1 MTRESN
7 RTTSARRKLTDI
19 VLVSLLVFGSQLL
32 AMLTLPAWL
41 PFASSSV
48 AQSVL
53 TAGVVSIV
61 VLALILPLMLR
72 LTRKMQ
78 YAEKAIDSTN
88 EGYWVIDS
96 GGNFVE
102 VNPGY
107 CRMMGYSH
115 AQIMKMCIADFEAVA
130 TMAQIRAQV
139 QRIIQKGYE
148 RFETRHRHLDGHWID
163 LEITVTGV
171 DHRYMVAFL
180 RDIGERKAAEAAL
193 REATQQ
199 AEQANRAKSEF
210 LANMSHEIRTP
221 MNGVLGLTEM
231 VLDSPLEPQQREHL
245 ELVKSSAGSLLVILN
260 DILDLSKIE
269 AGKLGI
275 EHVPY
280 SPAAVMQ
287 EVTQAVRARAQGKG
301 LSLQCETDPSV
312 PQKIL
317 GDPGRLRQILLNLCD
332 NAIKF
337 TDTGSV
343 SVRAQAELTDTGH
356 CELMICVRDT
366 GIGIP
371 AEKQD
376 VVFQPFSQAD
386 ASTTRKYGGTGLG
399 LTICASLAALM
410 GGRIWLESDAGQGS
424 CFYFTVQAMVAPAGQ
439 DSVVDTPTDQ
449 VRSPAADTTT
459 AVSQPTDR
467 RLQIL
472 LAEDNPI
479 NQRLTILLL
488 ERWGHNVTLAQDGI
502 EAVSLFGRRDWDL
515 VLMDMQMPNMD
526 GLAATR
532 AIRAA
537 ETEGRRTPIIAM
549 TANAM
554 NTDRELCLEA
564 GMDTFLSKPFEF
576 ERFRT
581 LLNQIAS
588 DLPLAQAGPQPS
600 LIGDSQQPD

>member
-1 MTRESN
+1 MTKEST
-7 RTTSARRKLTDI
+7 RDISARRQRTDI
-19 VLVSLLVFGSQLL
+19 VLVSLLVFGGQLL
-32 AMLTLPAWL
+32 ALLALPAIL
-41 PFASSSV
+41 PFTPSSLS
-48 AQSVL
+48 QSVL
-53 TAGVVSIV
+53 TAAVVSGL

-72 LTRKMQ
+72 LTRKVQ

-88 EGYWVIDS
+88 EGYWVIDAD
-96 GGNFVE
+96 GNFVE

-130 TMAQIRAQV
+130 TMVQIRAQI

-148 RFETRHRHLDGHWID
+148 RFETRHRHIDGHWIE

-171 DHRYMVAFL
+171 DDRYLVAFL
-180 RDIGERKAAEAAL
+180 RDIGERKAADAAL

-221 MNGVLGLTEM
+221 MNGVLGLTEV

-245 ELVKSSAGSLLVILN
+245 ELVKSAAVSLLVILN

-275 EHVPY
+275 EQVPY
-280 SPAAVMQ
+280 SPAGVMRD
-287 EVTQAVRARAQGKG
+287 VTQAVRARAQAKG

-312 PQKIL
+312 PEKVL
-317 GDPGRLRQILLNLCD
+317 GDPVRLRQILLNLCD

-343 SVRAQAELTDTGH
+343 SVRAQATLTDTGD
-356 CELMICVRDT
+356 CELMVCVRDT

-371 AEKQD
+371 ADKQD
-376 VVFQPFSQAD
+376 VIFQSFNQAD
-386 ASTTRKYGGTGLG
+386 TSTTRKYGGTGLG

-410 GGRIWLESDAGQGS
+410 GGRIWLESEAGQGS
-424 CFYFTVQAMVAPAGQ
+424 SFWFTVQGVVAPPGQAGFG
-439 DSVVDTPTDQ
+439 D
-449 VRSPAADTTT
+449 RPAEPVQSQPAEKTRP
-459 AVSQPTDR
+459 VSQPADH

-472 LAEDNPI
+472 LAEDNPL
-479 NQRLTILLL
+479 NQRLAVLLL
-488 ERWGHNVTLAQDGI
+488 ERWGHEVALAQDGF
-502 EAVSLFGRRDWDL
+502 EAVTLFGQRDWDL

-526 GLAATR
+526 GVAATR
-532 AIRAA
+532 AIRAT
-537 ETEGRRTPIIAM
+537 ETNGRRTPIVAM

-554 NTDRELCLEA
+554 NADRELCLEA
-564 GMDTFLSKPFEF
+564 GMDAFLSKPFEV

-581 LLNQIAS
+581 LVDQVRAS
-588 DLPLAQAGPQPS
+588 AVSANLTQ
-600 LIGDSQQPD
+600 

>member
-1 MTRESN
+1 MTKEST
-7 RTTSARRKLTDI
+7 RDISARRQRTDI
-19 VLVSLLVFGSQLL
+19 VLVSLLVFGGQLL
-32 AMLTLPAWL
+32 ALLALPAIL
-41 PFASSSV
+41 PFTPSSLS
-48 AQSVL
+48 QSVL
-53 TAGVVSIV
+53 TAAVVSGL

-72 LTRKMQ
+72 LTRKVQ

-88 EGYWVIDS
+88 EGYWVIDAD
-96 GGNFVE
+96 GNFVE

-130 TMAQIRAQV
+130 TMVQIRAQI

-148 RFETRHRHLDGHWID
+148 RFETRHRHIDGHWIE

-171 DHRYMVAFL
+171 DDRYLVAFL
-180 RDIGERKAAEAAL
+180 RDIGERKAADAAL

-221 MNGVLGLTEM
+221 MNGVLGLTEV

-245 ELVKSSAGSLLVILN
+245 ELVKSAAVSLLVILN

-275 EHVPY
+275 EQVPY
-280 SPAAVMQ
+280 SPAGVMRD
-287 EVTQAVRARAQGKG
+287 VTQAVRARAQAKG

-312 PQKIL
+312 PERVL
-317 GDPGRLRQILLNLCD
+317 GDPVRLRQILLNLCD

-343 SVRAQAELTDTGH
+343 SVRAQATLTDTGD
-356 CELMICVRDT
+356 CELMVCVRDT

-371 AEKQD
+371 ADKQD
-376 VVFQPFSQAD
+376 VIFQSFNQAD
-386 ASTTRKYGGTGLG
+386 TSTTRKYGGTGLG

-410 GGRIWLESDAGQGS
+410 GGRIWLESEAGQGS
-424 CFYFTVQAMVAPAGQ
+424 SFWFTVQGVVAPPGQAGFG
-439 DSVVDTPTDQ
+439 D
-449 VRSPAADTTT
+449 RPAEPVQSQPAEKTRP
-459 AVSQPTDR
+459 VSQPADH

-472 LAEDNPI
+472 LAEDNPL
-479 NQRLTILLL
+479 NQRLAVLLL
-488 ERWGHNVTLAQDGI
+488 ERWGHEVALAQDGF
-502 EAVSLFGRRDWDL
+502 EAVTLFGQRDWDL

-526 GLAATR
+526 GVAATR
-532 AIRAA
+532 AIRAT
-537 ETEGRRTPIIAM
+537 ETGGRRTPIVAM

-554 NTDRELCLEA
+554 NADRELCLEA
-564 GMDTFLSKPFEF
+564 GMDAFLSKPFEV

-581 LLNQIAS
+581 LVDQVRAS
-588 DLPLAQAGPQPS
+588 AVSANLTQ
-600 LIGDSQQPD
+600 

>member
-1 MTRESN
+1 MTKDSIREI
-7 RTTSARRKLTDI
+7 SARRKRTDI

-32 AMLTLPAWL
+32 AMLTLPALL
-41 PFASSSV
+41 PFAPSSLWQ
-48 AQSVL
+48 AVL

-61 VLALILPLMLR
+61 VLALILPLMRR
-72 LTRKMQ
+72 LTRKVQ

-88 EGYWVIDS
+88 EGYWVIDADS
-96 GGNFVE
+96 NFVE

-115 AQIMKMCIADFEAVA
+115 AQIMKMCIADFEEVA
-130 TMAQIRAQV
+130 TTAQIRAQV

-148 RFETRHRHLDGHWID
+148 RFETRHRHLDGHWIE

-171 DHRYMVAFL
+171 DNRYLVAFL
-180 RDIGERKAAEAAL
+180 RDIGERKAADAAL

-221 MNGVLGLTEM
+221 MNGVLGLTEV
-231 VLDSPLEPQQREHL
+231 VLDSPLQPQQREHL
-245 ELVKSSAGSLLVILN
+245 ELVKRSAVSLLVILN

-287 EVTQAVRARAQGKG
+287 EVTQALRARAQAKG
-301 LSLQCETDPSV
+301 LALQCETDPSV
-312 PQKIL
+312 PQKIQ
-317 GDPGRLRQILLNLCD
+317 GDPVRLRQILLNLCD

-366 GIGIP
+366 GIGIA
-371 AEKQD
+371 AEKQEII
-376 VVFQPFSQAD
+376 FQSFNQAD
-386 ASTTRKYGGTGLG
+386 TSTTRKYGGTGLG
-399 LTICASLAALM
+399 LTICSSLAALM
-410 GGRIWLESDAGQGS
+410 GGRIWLESDAEQGS

-439 DSVVDTPTDQ
+439 ESVVDTPADP
-449 VRSPAADTTT
+449 VRSPGADTTT
-459 AVSQPTDR
+459 AVSQPTNR

-488 ERWGHNVTLAQDGI
+488 ERWGHDVTLAQDGI

-537 ETEGRRTPIIAM
+537 ETKGRRTPIIAM

-554 NTDRELCLEA
+554 NTDRDLCLEA
-564 GMDTFLSKPFEF
+564 GMDAFLSKPFEV
-576 ERFRT
+576 ERLRT
-581 LLNQIAS
+581 LVNQMAC
-588 DLPLAQAGPQPS
+588 DLPFAQAGPQPA

>member
-1 MTRESN
+1 MTKDSIREI
-7 RTTSARRKLTDI
+7 SARRKRTDI

-32 AMLTLPAWL
+32 AMLTLPALL
-41 PFASSSV
+41 PFAPSSLWQ
-48 AQSVL
+48 AVL
-53 TAGVVSIV
+53 TAGVVSIL

-72 LTRKMQ
+72 LNRKVQ

-88 EGYWVIDS
+88 EGYWVIDAD
-96 GGNFVE
+96 GNFVE

-148 RFETRHRHLDGHWID
+148 RFETRHRHLDGHWIE

-171 DHRYMVAFL
+171 DNRYLVAFL
-180 RDIGERKAAEAAL
+180 RDIGERKAANAAL

-221 MNGVLGLTEM
+221 MNGVLGLTEV
-231 VLDSPLEPQQREHL
+231 VLDSPLEPRQREHL
-245 ELVKSSAGSLLVILN
+245 ELVKTSAVSLLVILN

-287 EVTQAVRARAQGKG
+287 EVTQAVRARAQAKG

-317 GDPGRLRQILLNLCD
+317 GDPVRLRQILLNLCD

-366 GIGIP
+366 GIGIA
-371 AEKQD
+371 AEKQEII
-376 VVFQPFSQAD
+376 FQSFNQAD
-386 ASTTRKYGGTGLG
+386 TSTTRKYGGTGLG
-399 LTICASLAALM
+399 LTICSSLVALM
-410 GGRIWLESDAGQGS
+410 GGRIWLESDTGQGS
-424 CFYFTVQAMVAPAGQ
+424 CFYFTVQAVVAPDGQ
-439 DSVVDTPTDQ
+439 GSVVDASADP
-449 VRSPAADTTT
+449 VRSLGADTTT
-459 AVSQPTDR
+459 VGSPPTDR

-488 ERWGHNVTLAQDGI
+488 ERWGHDVTLAQDGI

-537 ETEGRRTPIIAM
+537 ETKDRHTPIIAM

-554 NTDRELCLEA
+554 NTDREHCLEA
-564 GMDTFLSKPFEF
+564 GMDAFLSKPFEV
-576 ERFRT
+576 ERLRT
-581 LLNQIAS
+581 LVNQMTS
-588 DLPLAQAGPQPS
+588 DLPHAQAGPQPS
-600 LIGDSQQPD
+600 LIGDSQPD

>member
-1 MTRESN
+1 MTKEST
-7 RTTSARRKLTDI
+7 RDISARRQRTDI
-19 VLVSLLVFGSQLL
+19 VLVSLLVFGGQLL
-32 AMLTLPAWL
+32 ALLALPAIL
-41 PFASSSV
+41 PFTPSSLS
-48 AQSVL
+48 QSVL
-53 TAGVVSIV
+53 TAAVVSGL

-72 LTRKMQ
+72 LTRKVQ

-88 EGYWVIDS
+88 EGYWVIDAD
-96 GGNFVE
+96 GNFVE

-130 TMAQIRAQV
+130 TMAQIRAQI

-148 RFETRHRHLDGHWID
+148 RFETRHRHIDGHWIE

-171 DHRYMVAFL
+171 DDRYLVAFL
-180 RDIGERKAAEAAL
+180 RDIGERKAADAAL

-221 MNGVLGLTEM
+221 MNGVLGLTEV

-245 ELVKSSAGSLLVILN
+245 ELVKSAAVSLLVILN

-275 EHVPY
+275 EQVPY
-280 SPAAVMQ
+280 SPAGVMRD
-287 EVTQAVRARAQGKG
+287 VTQAVRARAQAKG

-312 PQKIL
+312 PERVL
-317 GDPGRLRQILLNLCD
+317 GDPVRLRQILLNLCD

-343 SVRAQAELTDTGH
+343 SVRAQATLTDTGD
-356 CELMICVRDT
+356 CELMVCVRDT

-371 AEKQD
+371 ADKQD
-376 VVFQPFSQAD
+376 VIFQSFNQAD
-386 ASTTRKYGGTGLG
+386 TSTTRKYGGTGLG

-410 GGRIWLESDAGQGS
+410 GGRIWLESEAGQGS
-424 CFYFTVQAMVAPAGQ
+424 SFWFTVQGVVAPPGQAGFG
-439 DSVVDTPTDQ
+439 D
-449 VRSPAADTTT
+449 RPAEPVQSQPAEKTRP
-459 AVSQPTDR
+459 VSQPADH

-472 LAEDNPI
+472 LAEDNPL
-479 NQRLTILLL
+479 NQRLAVLLL
-488 ERWGHNVTLAQDGI
+488 ERWGHEVALAQDGF
-502 EAVSLFGRRDWDL
+502 EAVTLFGQRDWDL

-526 GLAATR
+526 GVAATR
-532 AIRAA
+532 AIRAT
-537 ETEGRRTPIIAM
+537 ETDGRRTPIVAM

-554 NTDRELCLEA
+554 NADRELCLEA
-564 GMDTFLSKPFEF
+564 GMDAFLSKPFEV

-581 LLNQIAS
+581 LVDQVRAS
-588 DLPLAQAGPQPS
+588 AVSANLTQ
-600 LIGDSQQPD
+600 

>member
-1 MTRESN
+1 MTKEST
-7 RTTSARRKLTDI
+7 RDISARRQRTDI
-19 VLVSLLVFGSQLL
+19 VLVSLLVFGGQLL
-32 AMLTLPAWL
+32 ALLALPAIL
-41 PFASSSV
+41 PFTPSSLS
-48 AQSVL
+48 QSVL
-53 TAGVVSIV
+53 TAAVVSGL

-72 LTRKMQ
+72 LTRKVQ

-88 EGYWVIDS
+88 EGYWVIDAD
-96 GGNFVE
+96 GNFVE

-130 TMAQIRAQV
+130 TMVQIRAQI

-148 RFETRHRHLDGHWID
+148 RFETRHRHIDGHWIE

-171 DHRYMVAFL
+171 DDRYLVAFL
-180 RDIGERKAAEAAL
+180 RDIGERKAADAAL

-221 MNGVLGLTEM
+221 MNGVLGLTEV

-245 ELVKSSAGSLLVILN
+245 ELVKSAAVSLLVILN

-275 EHVPY
+275 EQVPY
-280 SPAAVMQ
+280 SPAGVMRD
-287 EVTQAVRARAQGKG
+287 VTQAVRARAQAKG

-312 PQKIL
+312 PEKVL
-317 GDPGRLRQILLNLCD
+317 GDPVRLRQILLNLCD

-343 SVRAQAELTDTGH
+343 SVRAQATLTDTGD
-356 CELMICVRDT
+356 CELMVCVRDT

-371 AEKQD
+371 ADKQD
-376 VVFQPFSQAD
+376 VIFQSFNQAD
-386 ASTTRKYGGTGLG
+386 TSTTRKYGGTGLG

-410 GGRIWLESDAGQGS
+410 GGRIWLESEAGQGS
-424 CFYFTVQAMVAPAGQ
+424 SFWFTVQGVVAPPGQAGFG
-439 DSVVDTPTDQ
+439 D
-449 VRSPAADTTT
+449 RPAEPVQSQPAEKTRP
-459 AVSQPTDR
+459 VSQPADH

-472 LAEDNPI
+472 LAEDNPL
-479 NQRLTILLL
+479 NQRLAVLLL
-488 ERWGHNVTLAQDGI
+488 ERWGHEVALAQDGF
-502 EAVSLFGRRDWDL
+502 EAVTLFGQRAWDL

-526 GLAATR
+526 GVAATR
-532 AIRAA
+532 AIRAT
-537 ETEGRRTPIIAM
+537 ETNGRRTPIVAM

-554 NTDRELCLEA
+554 NADRELCLEA
-564 GMDTFLSKPFEF
+564 GMDAFLSKPFEV

-581 LLNQIAS
+581 LVDQVRAS
-588 DLPLAQAGPQPS
+588 AVSANLTQ
-600 LIGDSQQPD
+600 

>member
-1 MTRESN
+1 
-7 RTTSARRKLTDI
+7 
-19 VLVSLLVFGSQLL
+19 
-32 AMLTLPAWL
+32 
-41 PFASSSV
+41 
-48 AQSVL
+48 
-53 TAGVVSIV
+53 
-61 VLALILPLMLR
+61 LALILPVMLH
-72 LTRKMQ
+72 LTRKVQ

-88 EGYWVIDS
+88 EGYWVIDAD
-96 GGNFVE
+96 GNFIE

-130 TMAQIRAQV
+130 TMAQIRAQI

-148 RFETRHRHLDGHWID
+148 RFETRHRHRDGHWIE

-171 DHRYMVAFL
+171 DDRYLVAFL
-180 RDIGERKAAEAAL
+180 RDIGERKAADALL

-199 AEQANRAKSEF
+199 AEQANRAKSDF

-221 MNGVLGLTEM
+221 MNGVLGLTEV

-245 ELVKSSAGSLLVILN
+245 EMVKSSAVSLLVILN

-275 EHVPY
+275 EQVPY
-280 SPAAVMQ
+280 SPAGVMK
-287 EVTQAVRARAQGKG
+287 EVTQAVRARAQAKG

-312 PQKIL
+312 PEKIL
-317 GDPGRLRQILLNLCD
+317 GDPVRLRQILLNLCD

-343 SVRAQAELTDTGH
+343 SVRAQAELTDTGN

-376 VVFQPFSQAD
+376 VIFQSFSQAD
-386 ASTTRKYGGTGLG
+386 TSTTRKYGGTGLG
-399 LTICASLAALM
+399 LTICASLTALM
-410 GGRIWLESDAGQGS
+410 GGRIWLESEAGQGS
-424 CFYFTVQAMVAPAGQ
+424 CFCFTVQAMVAPPSQA
-439 DSVVDTPTDQ
+439 SVVDMSAD
-449 VRSPAADTTT
+449 RLRLPAANKSTR
-459 AVSQPTDR
+459 VSQPTDR

-472 LAEDNPI
+472 LAEDNPL
-479 NQRLTILLL
+479 NQHLAVLLL
-488 ERWGHNVTLAQDGI
+488 ERWGHEVTLAQDGI
-502 EAVSLFGRRDWDL
+502 EAVSLFGLRDWDL

-526 GLAATR
+526 GVAATR

-537 ETEGRRTPIIAM
+537 ETEGRRTPIVAM

-554 NTDRELCLEA
+554 NADRELCLEA
-564 GMDTFLSKPFEF
+564 GMDAFLSKPFEV
-576 ERFRT
+576 EQFRA
-581 LLNQIAS
+581 LVDQIAS
-588 DLPLAQAGPQPS
+588 AVSANLTQ
-600 LIGDSQQPD
+600 

>member
-1 MTRESN
+1 MTKEST
-7 RTTSARRKLTDI
+7 RDISARRQRTDI
-19 VLVSLLVFGSQLL
+19 VLVSLLVFGGQLL
-32 AMLTLPAWL
+32 ALLALPAIL
-41 PFASSSV
+41 PFTPSSLS
-48 AQSVL
+48 QSVL
-53 TAGVVSIV
+53 TAAVVSGL

-72 LTRKMQ
+72 LTRKVQ

-88 EGYWVIDS
+88 EGYWVIDAD
-96 GGNFVE
+96 GNFVE

-130 TMAQIRAQV
+130 TMVQIRAQI

-148 RFETRHRHLDGHWID
+148 RFETRHRHIDGHWIE

-171 DHRYMVAFL
+171 DDRYLVAFL
-180 RDIGERKAAEAAL
+180 RDIGERKAADAAL

-221 MNGVLGLTEM
+221 MNGVLGLTEV

-245 ELVKSSAGSLLVILN
+245 ELVKSAAVSLLVILN

-275 EHVPY
+275 EQVPY
-280 SPAAVMQ
+280 SPAGVMRD
-287 EVTQAVRARAQGKG
+287 VTQAVRARAQAKG

-312 PQKIL
+312 PEKVL
-317 GDPGRLRQILLNLCD
+317 GDPVRLRQILLNLCD

-343 SVRAQAELTDTGH
+343 SVRAQATLTDTGD
-356 CELMICVRDT
+356 CELMVCVRDT

-371 AEKQD
+371 ADKQD
-376 VVFQPFSQAD
+376 VIFQSFNQAD
-386 ASTTRKYGGTGLG
+386 TSTTRKYGGTGLG

-410 GGRIWLESDAGQGS
+410 GGRIWLESEAGQGS
-424 CFYFTVQAMVAPAGQ
+424 SFWFTVQGVVAPPGQAGFG
-439 DSVVDTPTDQ
+439 D
-449 VRSPAADTTT
+449 RPAEPVQSQPAEKTRP
-459 AVSQPTDR
+459 VSQPADH

-472 LAEDNPI
+472 LAEDNPL
-479 NQRLTILLL
+479 NQRLAVLLL
-488 ERWGHNVTLAQDGI
+488 ERWGHEVALAQDGF
-502 EAVSLFGRRDWDL
+502 EAVTLFGQRDWDL

-526 GLAATR
+526 GVAATR
-532 AIRAA
+532 AIRAT
-537 ETEGRRTPIIAM
+537 ETDGRRTPIVAM

-554 NTDRELCLEA
+554 NADRELCLEA
-564 GMDTFLSKPFEF
+564 GMDAFLSKPFEV

-581 LLNQIAS
+581 LVDQVRAS
-588 DLPLAQAGPQPS
+588 AVSANLTQ
-600 LIGDSQQPD
+600 

>member
-1 MTRESN
+1 MTKEST
-7 RTTSARRKLTDI
+7 RDISARRQRTDI
-19 VLVSLLVFGSQLL
+19 VLVSLLVFGGQLL
-32 AMLTLPAWL
+32 ALLALPAIL
-41 PFASSSV
+41 PFTPSSLS
-48 AQSVL
+48 QSVL
-53 TAGVVSIV
+53 TAAVVSGL

-72 LTRKMQ
+72 LTRKVQ

-88 EGYWVIDS
+88 EGYWVIDAD
-96 GGNFVE
+96 GNFVE

-130 TMAQIRAQV
+130 TMVQIRAQI
-139 QRIIQKGYE
+139 QRILQKGYE
-148 RFETRHRHLDGHWID
+148 RFETRHRHIDGHWIE

-171 DHRYMVAFL
+171 DDRYLVAFL
-180 RDIGERKAAEAAL
+180 RDIGERKAADAAL

-221 MNGVLGLTEM
+221 MNGVLGLTEV

-245 ELVKSSAGSLLVILN
+245 ELVKSAAVSLLVILN

-275 EHVPY
+275 EQVPY
-280 SPAAVMQ
+280 SPAGVMRD
-287 EVTQAVRARAQGKG
+287 VTQAVRARAQAKG

-312 PQKIL
+312 PERVL
-317 GDPGRLRQILLNLCD
+317 GDPVRLRQILLNLCD

-343 SVRAQAELTDTGH
+343 SVRAQATLTDTGD
-356 CELMICVRDT
+356 CELMVCVRDT

-371 AEKQD
+371 ADKQD
-376 VVFQPFSQAD
+376 VIFQSFNQAD
-386 ASTTRKYGGTGLG
+386 TSTTRKYGGTGLG

-410 GGRIWLESDAGQGS
+410 GGRIWLESEAGQGS
-424 CFYFTVQAMVAPAGQ
+424 SFWFTVQGVVAPPGQAGFG
-439 DSVVDTPTDQ
+439 D
-449 VRSPAADTTT
+449 RPAEPVQSQPAEKTRP
-459 AVSQPTDR
+459 VSQPADH

-472 LAEDNPI
+472 LAEDNPL
-479 NQRLTILLL
+479 NQRLAVLLL
-488 ERWGHNVTLAQDGI
+488 ERWGHEVALAQDGF
-502 EAVSLFGRRDWDL
+502 EAVTLFGQRDWDL

-526 GLAATR
+526 GVAATR
-532 AIRAA
+532 AIRAT
-537 ETEGRRTPIIAM
+537 ETDGRRTPIVAM

-554 NTDRELCLEA
+554 NADRELCLEA
-564 GMDTFLSKPFEF
+564 GMDAFLSKPFEV

-581 LLNQIAS
+581 LVDQVRAS
-588 DLPLAQAGPQPS
+588 AVSANLTQ
-600 LIGDSQQPD
+600 

>member
-1 MTRESN
+1 MTKESIREI
-7 RTTSARRKLTDI
+7 SARRKRTDI

-32 AMLTLPAWL
+32 AMLTLPALL
-41 PFASSSV
+41 PFAPSSLG
-48 AQSVL
+48 QSVL
-53 TAGVVSIV
+53 TAGVVSIL

-72 LTRKMQ
+72 LTRKVQ

-88 EGYWVIDS
+88 EGYWVIDAD
-96 GGNFVE
+96 GNFVE

-148 RFETRHRHLDGHWID
+148 RFETRHRHLDGHWIE

-171 DHRYMVAFL
+171 DNRYLVAFL
-180 RDIGERKAAEAAL
+180 RDIGERKAADAAL

-221 MNGVLGLTEM
+221 MNGVLGLTEV
-231 VLDSPLEPQQREHL
+231 VLDSSLEPQQREHL
-245 ELVKSSAGSLLVILN
+245 ELVKTSAVSLLVILN

-287 EVTQAVRARAQGKG
+287 EVTQALRARAQTKG

-312 PQKIL
+312 PQKIQ
-317 GDPGRLRQILLNLCD
+317 GDPVRLRQILLNLCD

-366 GIGIP
+366 GIGIA
-371 AEKQD
+371 AEKQESI
-376 VVFQPFSQAD
+376 FQSFNQAD
-386 ASTTRKYGGTGLG
+386 TSTTRKYGGTGLG
-399 LTICASLAALM
+399 LTICSSLVALM

-424 CFYFTVQAMVAPAGQ
+424 CFYFTVQAVVAPDGQ
-439 DSVVDTPTDQ
+439 GSVIGTSADP
-449 VRSPAADTTT
+449 VRSLGADTTT
-459 AVSQPTDR
+459 VGAPPTDR

-488 ERWGHNVTLAQDGI
+488 ERWGHDVTLAQDGI
-502 EAVSLFGRRDWDL
+502 EAVALFGQRDWNL

-532 AIRAA
+532 AIRVA
-537 ETEGRRTPIIAM
+537 ETEGHHTPIIAM

-564 GMDTFLSKPFEF
+564 GMDAFLSKPFEV
-576 ERFRT
+576 ERLRT
-581 LLNQIAS
+581 LVNQMAR
-588 DLPLAQAGPQPS
+588 DLPHAQAGPQPS
-600 LIGDSQQPD
+600 LMGDSQPD

>member
-1 MTRESN
+1 MTKEST
-7 RTTSARRKLTDI
+7 RDISARRQRTDI
-19 VLVSLLVFGSQLL
+19 VLVSLLVFGGQLL
-32 AMLTLPAWL
+32 ALLALPAIL
-41 PFASSSV
+41 PFTPSSLS
-48 AQSVL
+48 QSVL
-53 TAGVVSIV
+53 TAAVVSGL

-72 LTRKMQ
+72 LTRKVQ

-88 EGYWVIDS
+88 EGYWVIDAD
-96 GGNFVE
+96 GNFVE

-130 TMAQIRAQV
+130 TMVQIRAQI

-148 RFETRHRHLDGHWID
+148 RFETRHRHIDGHWIE

-171 DHRYMVAFL
+171 DDRYLVAFL
-180 RDIGERKAAEAAL
+180 RDIGERKAADAAL

-221 MNGVLGLTEM
+221 MNGVLGLTEV

-245 ELVKSSAGSLLVILN
+245 ELVKSAAVSLLVILN

-275 EHVPY
+275 EQVPY
-280 SPAAVMQ
+280 SPAGVMRD
-287 EVTQAVRARAQGKG
+287 VTQAVRARAQAKG

-312 PQKIL
+312 PEKVL
-317 GDPGRLRQILLNLCD
+317 GDPVRLRQILLNLCD

-343 SVRAQAELTDTGH
+343 SVRAQATLTDTGD
-356 CELMICVRDT
+356 CELMVCVRDT

-371 AEKQD
+371 ADKQD
-376 VVFQPFSQAD
+376 VIFQSFNQAD
-386 ASTTRKYGGTGLG
+386 TSTTRKYGGTGLG

-410 GGRIWLESDAGQGS
+410 GGRIWLESEAGQGS
-424 CFYFTVQAMVAPAGQ
+424 SFWFTVQGVVAPPGQAGFG
-439 DSVVDTPTDQ
+439 D
-449 VRSPAADTTT
+449 RPAEPVQSQPAEKTRP
-459 AVSQPTDR
+459 VSQPADH

-472 LAEDNPI
+472 LAEDNPL
-479 NQRLTILLL
+479 NQRLAVLLL
-488 ERWGHNVTLAQDGI
+488 ERWGHEVALAQDGF
-502 EAVSLFGRRDWDL
+502 EAVTLFGQRDWDL

-526 GLAATR
+526 GVAATR
-532 AIRAA
+532 AIRAT
-537 ETEGRRTPIIAM
+537 ETGGRRTPIVAM

-554 NTDRELCLEA
+554 NADRELCLEA
-564 GMDTFLSKPFEF
+564 GMDAFLSKPFEV

-581 LLNQIAS
+581 LVDQVRAS
-588 DLPLAQAGPQPS
+588 AVSANLTQ
-600 LIGDSQQPD
+600 

>member
-7 RTTSARRKLTDI
+7 QNTSARRKLADI
-19 VLVSLLVFGSQLL
+19 VLVSLLVFGSQLI
-32 AMLTLPAWL
+32 AILTLPAWL
-41 PFASSSV
+41 PFASNSV

-53 TAGVVSIV
+53 TAGVVSVV

-72 LTRKMQ
+72 LTRKVQ

-148 RFETRHRHLDGHWID
+148 RFETRHRHFDGHWID

-221 MNGVLGLTEM
+221 MNGVLGLTEV

-356 CELMICVRDT
+356 CELMICVCDT
-366 GIGIP
+366 GIGIS

-376 VVFQPFSQAD
+376 VVFESFSQAD
-386 ASTTRKYGGTGLG
+386 TSTTRKYGGTGLG

-410 GGRIWLESDAGQGS
+410 GGRIWLESNAGQGS
-424 CFYFTVQAMVAPAGQ
+424 CFYFTVQAMVPPAGQ
-439 DSVVDTPTDQ
+439 DSVLDTPTDQ
-449 VRSPAADTTT
+449 VRSPATDTTT

-564 GMDTFLSKPFEF
+564 GMNTFLSKPFEF

-588 DLPLAQAGPQPS
+588 DLPLAQADPQPS
-600 LIGDSQQPD
+600 LIGDSQQPY